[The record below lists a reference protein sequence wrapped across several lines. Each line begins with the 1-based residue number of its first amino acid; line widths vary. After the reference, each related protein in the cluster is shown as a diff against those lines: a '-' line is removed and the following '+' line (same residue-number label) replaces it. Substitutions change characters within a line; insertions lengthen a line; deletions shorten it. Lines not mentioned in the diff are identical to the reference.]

1 MNGVEAAAEIA
12 KGLGQPIESVVLT
25 PDALIAQITS
35 GAMRLP
41 SYVEATRVVL
51 SSLDTRW
58 NDILVEQHHL
68 LSSEPADVT
77 YKRHVVVNSNLFNTI
92 KLQKKTPHY

>member
-1 MNGVEAAAEIA
+1 MIIGPFLQIFQFC
-12 KGLGQPIESVVLT
+12 GQFPSEELQRSTRTVIPLWRTNEELL
-25 PDALIAQITS
+25 PGNALS
-35 GAMRLP
+35 
-41 SYVEATRVVL
+41 RVVL

-68 LSSEPADVT
+68 LSSELADVT